1 MLISLE
7 INVQSPQETIK
18 LLMLKRGSQDAVTGL
33 QLVPKTAQL
42 DMAHLQSKVLA
53 LEGIIHLYIMADDTG
68 RGQACKQHFAK
79 K

>member
-1 MLISLE
+1 M
-7 INVQSPQETIK
+7 
-18 LLMLKRGSQDAVTGL
+18 
-33 QLVPKTAQL
+33 VPKTAQL

-68 RGQACKQHFAK
+68 RGEACKQNFVK